1 MKHLIR
7 NCALALALIF
17 SLPASAWA
25 QDAAHPAPSAQHRDA
40 SHQDTPR
47 AKSERGGSVLD
58 LLPADAVSD
67 HTLNIDGR
75 KLAYTATAGTLNLY
89 DQSGQRSAAVFYT
102 SYVAKDQND
111 KQVSDRPITFVF
123 DGGPGAASAFLNLG
137 LVGPRRLDFGPTE
150 RDGAHATLVDNPQ
163 TWLAFTDLVLI
174 DPIGTGWSRTAKADD
189 AKNFYG
195 VRQDAQA
202 IAKTIALYLSHQA
215 RTGSPTY
222 LLGESYGGFRAAK
235 VASALSD
242 EQGIVVSGIVM
253 LSPLLDGALTFG
265 GNRLALGAALQLP
278 SLAAAELE
286 RRNAFSLKDQQ
297 AAERFALTD
306 YLTTLAGPAPT
317 GPDADTFYQRVADIT
332 GLPLDVIRKRRGF
345 IRDAYVKHLRGSDH
359 ALVSRYDITLA
370 APDPAPDSDSAHS
383 DDPVLDGF
391 IRAYGGA
398 FASYAR
404 NELGFKTE
412 MTYTLLADSVNGR
425 WDWGSGGRAMA
436 SVTDD
441 LRQLLA
447 INPTFRMMIAN
458 GYSDLVTPYAASK
471 YVVDHLPETLTDRVS
486 FKVYRGGHML
496 YTHAPSREAFTAD
509 AKDFYAQG
517 AEKK

>member
-1 MKHLIR
+1 MSSMKHLIR
-7 NCALALALIF
+7 NCTVALALIL
-17 SLPASAWA
+17 LPVSAWA
-25 QDAAHPAPSAQHRDA
+25 QDTARSPASAPHQDA
-40 SHQDTPR
+40 SHQDSSR
-47 AKSERGGSVLD
+47 AKGDRGGGVLD

-67 HTLNIDGR
+67 HTLDLDGH

-102 SYVAKDQND
+102 SYVAKDQRA
-111 KQVSDRPITFVF
+111 DRPITFVF
-123 DGGPGAASAFLNLG
+123 NGGPGAASAFLNLG

-150 RDGAHATLVDNPQ
+150 RDGANAKLVDNPQ
-163 TWLAFTDLVLI
+163 SWLAFTDLVLI
-174 DPIGTGWSRTAKADD
+174 DPVGTGWSRTAKADD

-202 IAKTIALYLSHQA
+202 IAKTIALYLSHQGRNGA
-215 RTGSPTY
+215 PTY

-242 EQGIVVSGIVM
+242 EQGIIVSGIVM

-306 YLTTLAGPAPT
+306 YLTTLAGPTPS
-317 GPDADTFYQRVADIT
+317 GPSADAFYQRVADIT

-345 IRDAYVKHLRGSDH
+345 IRDAYIKHLRGSDH
-359 ALVSRYDITLA
+359 ALVSRYDVTLA
-370 APDPAPDSDSAHS
+370 APDPAPDSDSAHG

-412 MTYTLLADSVNGR
+412 MTYMLLADGVNGR

-447 INPTFRMMIAN
+447 ISPTFRMMIAN
-458 GYSDLVTPYAASK
+458 GYSDLVTPYAASM
-471 YVVDHLPETLTDRVS
+471 YVVDHLPDTLTDRVS

-496 YTHAPSREAFTAD
+496 YTHAPSREAFTTDVKA
-509 AKDFYAQG
+509 FYAQG

>member
-1 MKHLIR
+1 MPAMKHILC
-7 NCALALALIF
+7 NCAIALALIA
-17 SLPASAWA
+17 LPSSAWA
-25 QDAAHPAPSAQHRDA
+25 QDAARSSTSAQHQDT
-40 SHQDTPR
+40 SHQDSPH
-47 AKSERGGSVLD
+47 AKGDRGGGVLD

-67 HTLNIDGR
+67 HTLDLDGH

-89 DQSGQRSAAVFYT
+89 DQNGQRSAAVFYT
-102 SYVAKDQND
+102 SYVAKDRNA
-111 KQVSDRPITFVF
+111 DRPITFVF
-123 DGGPGAASAFLNLG
+123 NGGPGAASAFLNLG

-150 RDGAHATLVDNPQ
+150 RDGANAKLVDNPQ
-163 TWLAFTDLVLI
+163 SWLAFTDLVLI

-195 VRQDAQA
+195 VRQDAQS
-202 IAKTIALYLSHQA
+202 IAKVIALYLSHQG

-235 VASALSD
+235 VATALSD
-242 EQGIVVSGIVM
+242 QQGIIASGIVM

-297 AAERFALTD
+297 AAEHFALTD

-317 GPDADTFYQRVADIT
+317 GPNADAFYQRVADIT

-345 IRDAYVKHLRGSDH
+345 IRDAYVKHLRGGEH
-359 ALVSRYDITLA
+359 ALVSHYDVTLV
-370 APDPAPDSDSAHS
+370 APDPSPESDSAHS
-383 DDPVLDGF
+383 SDPVLDGF
-391 IRAYGGA
+391 VRAYGGA

-412 MTYTLLADSVNGR
+412 MTYTLLADGVNGR

-436 SVTDD
+436 NVTDD

-447 INPTFRMMIAN
+447 VNPAFRVMIAG

-471 YVVDHLPETLTDRVS
+471 YVVDHLPDTLTDRVS

-496 YTHAPSREAFTAD
+496 YTHAPSRNAFTAD
-509 AKDFYAQG
+509 AKAFYARG

>member
-7 NCALALALIF
+7 NGAIALALV

-25 QDAAHPAPSAQHRDA
+25 QDTARPAPSAQHRDT
-40 SHQDTPR
+40 SLQDSSR
-47 AKSERGGSVLD
+47 AKSESGGGVLN

-67 HTLNIDGR
+67 HTIDLDGR
-75 KLAYTATAGTLNLY
+75 KLAYTATTGTLNLY
-89 DQSGQRSAAVFYT
+89 DQSGQRSAAMFYT
-102 SYVAKDQND
+102 SYVAKDQNE
-111 KQVSDRPITFVF
+111 KQGSDRPITFVF
-123 DGGPGAASAFLNLG
+123 NGGPGAASAFLNLG

-150 RDGAHATLVDNPQ
+150 RDGAHAKLVDNPQ
-163 TWLAFTDLVLI
+163 SWLAFTDLVLI

-202 IAKTIALYLSHQA
+202 IAKTIALYLSHQG

-235 VASALSD
+235 AASALSD
-242 EQGIVVSGIVM
+242 EQGIVVSGILM

-297 AAERFALTD
+297 AAEHFALTD
-306 YLTTLAGPAPT
+306 YLTMLAGPAPT
-317 GPDADTFYQRVADIT
+317 GPDADAFYQRVADIT
-332 GLPLDVIRKRRGF
+332 GLPRDVIRKRRGF

-359 ALVSRYDITLA
+359 ALVSRYDVTLA
-370 APDPAPDSDSAHS
+370 APDPAPGSDSAHS

-398 FASYAR
+398 FANYAR

-412 MTYTLLADSVNGR
+412 MTYTLLADGVNGR

-447 INPTFRMMIAN
+447 INPTFRVMIAN

-496 YTHAPSREAFTAD
+496 YTHTPSREAFTAD
-509 AKDFYAQG
+509 AKTFYARG

>member
-1 MKHLIR
+1 MKQTFR
-7 NCALALALIF
+7 NCALGLALLTA
-17 SLPASAWA
+17 LPASTLA
-25 QDAAHPAPSAQHRDA
+25 
-40 SHQDTPR
+40 QDTPR
-47 AKSERGGSVLD
+47 VETAAPHHETSRQEQPRARSERKGGILD
-58 LLPADAVSD
+58 LLPPDSVSE
-67 HTLNIDGR
+67 HTLSVDGGT
-75 KLAYTATAGTLNLY
+75 LAYTATAGTLDLY

-102 SYVAKDQND
+102 SYVARDRSGKPH
-111 KQVSDRPITFVF
+111 SDRPMTFVF
-123 DGGPGAASAFLNLG
+123 NGGPGAASAFLHLG

-150 RDGAHATLVDNPQ
+150 RDGAHAKLVDNPQ
-163 TWLAFTDLVLI
+163 SWLAFTDLVLI

-202 IAKTIALYLSHQA
+202 IAKVIALYLSHHG
-215 RTGSPTY
+215 RTGTPTY

-242 EQGIVVSGIVM
+242 QQGIIVSGIVM
-253 LSPLLDGALTFG
+253 LSPLIDGALTFG

-286 RRNAFSLKDQQ
+286 RRNAFSLKDLQ

-306 YLTTLAGPAPT
+306 YLTTLAGPAPS
-317 GPDADTFYQRVADIT
+317 GPEADAFYRRVADIT

-359 ALVSRYDITLA
+359 ALVSHYDITLA
-370 APDPAPDSDSAHS
+370 APDPSPDSDGAHS

-391 IRAYGGA
+391 VRAYGGA
-398 FASYAR
+398 FADYAR

-412 MTYTLLADSVNGR
+412 MTYTLLADGVNGR
-425 WDWGSGGRAMA
+425 WDWGAGGRAMA

-447 INPTFRMMIAN
+447 INPALRVMIAN

-471 YVVDHLPETLTDRVS
+471 YIVDHLPPTLTDRVT

-509 AKDFYAQG
+509 AKTFYAQG
-517 AEKK
+517 AETK

>member
-1 MKHLIR
+1 MSAMKNILR
-7 NCALALALIF
+7 SCAIVLALIA
-17 SLPASAWA
+17 LPAPASA
-25 QDAAHPAPSAQHRDA
+25 QDA
-40 SHQDTPR
+40 SHSARSQHQDDSR
-47 AKSERGGSVLD
+47 ARSEPAAGVLA

-67 HTLNIDGR
+67 HTLAVDGR
-75 KLAYTATAGTLNLY
+75 ELAYTATAGTLNLY
-89 DQSGQRSAAVFYT
+89 DQSGQRSAAIFYT
-102 SYVAKDQND
+102 SYIARNPDRPA
-111 KQVSDRPITFVF
+111 DRPITFVF
-123 DGGPGAASAFLNLG
+123 NGGPGAGSAFLHLG

-150 RDGAHATLVDNPQ
+150 RDGANAKLVDNPQ
-163 TWLAFTDLVLI
+163 SWLAFTDLVLI

-189 AKNFYG
+189 ARNFYG
-195 VRQDAQA
+195 VRQDAQS
-202 IAKTIALYLSHQA
+202 IAKAIALYLSHQK
-215 RTGSPTY
+215 RTGAPKY

-297 AAERFALTD
+297 AAEHFALTD

-317 GPDADTFYQRVADIT
+317 GPNADAFYQRVADIT

-345 IRDAYVKHLRGSDH
+345 IRDAYVKHLRSNDH
-359 ALVSRYDITLA
+359 ALVSRYDVTLA
-370 APDPAPDSDSAHS
+370 APDPTPGSDGARS

-391 IRAYGGA
+391 VRAYGGA
-398 FASYAR
+398 FANYAR

-412 MTYTLLADSVNGR
+412 MTYMLLADGVNGR
-425 WDWGSGGRAMA
+425 WDWGHGGRAA
-436 SVTDD
+436 ATVTDD

-447 INPTFRMMIAN
+447 IDPTFRVMIAN
-458 GYSDLVTPYAASK
+458 GYSDLVTPYAGSK
-471 YVVDHLPETLTDRVS
+471 YVVDHLPETLADRVT

-496 YTHAPSREAFTAD
+496 YTHAPSRNAFTAD
-509 AKDFYAQG
+509 AKAFYAQR

>member
-7 NCALALALIF
+7 YGAIALALV

-25 QDAAHPAPSAQHRDA
+25 QDTARPAPSAQHRDT
-40 SHQDTPR
+40 SHQDSPR
-47 AKSERGGSVLD
+47 AKSESGGGVLN

-67 HTLNIDGR
+67 HTIDLDGR

-89 DQSGQRSAAVFYT
+89 DQSGQRSAAMFYT
-102 SYVAKDQND
+102 SYVAKDQNE
-111 KQVSDRPITFVF
+111 KQGSDRPITFVF
-123 DGGPGAASAFLNLG
+123 NGGPGAASAFLNLG

-150 RDGAHATLVDNPQ
+150 RDGAHAKLVDNPQ
-163 TWLAFTDLVLI
+163 SWLAFTDLVLI

-202 IAKTIALYLSHQA
+202 IAKTIALYLSHQG

-235 VASALSD
+235 AASALSD

-278 SLAAAELE
+278 SLAAAERE

-297 AAERFALTD
+297 AAEHFALTD
-306 YLTTLAGPAPT
+306 YLTMLAGPAPT
-317 GPDADTFYQRVADIT
+317 GPDADAFYQRVADIT
-332 GLPLDVIRKRRGF
+332 GLPRDVIRKRRGF

-359 ALVSRYDITLA
+359 ALVSRYDVTLA

-398 FASYAR
+398 FANYAR

-412 MTYTLLADSVNGR
+412 MTYTLLADGVNGR

-447 INPTFRMMIAN
+447 INPTFRVMIAN

-471 YVVDHLPETLTDRVS
+471 YVVEHLPETLTDRVS

-496 YTHAPSREAFTAD
+496 YTHTPSREAFTAD
-509 AKDFYAQG
+509 AKTFYAKDAG
-517 AEKK
+517 RK

>member
-1 MKHLIR
+1 MPVMKHILC
-7 NCALALALIF
+7 NCAIALALIA
-17 SLPASAWA
+17 LPSSAWA
-25 QDAAHPAPSAQHRDA
+25 QDAARSSTSAQHQDA
-40 SHQDTPR
+40 SHQDSPHT
-47 AKSERGGSVLD
+47 KGDRGGGVLD

-67 HTLNIDGR
+67 HTLDLDGR

-89 DQSGQRSAAVFYT
+89 DQNGQRSAAVFYT
-102 SYVAKDQND
+102 SYVAKDRNA
-111 KQVSDRPITFVF
+111 DRPITFVF
-123 DGGPGAASAFLNLG
+123 NGGPGAASAFLNLG

-150 RDGAHATLVDNPQ
+150 RDGANAKLVDNPQ
-163 TWLAFTDLVLI
+163 SWLAFTDLVLI

-189 AKNFYG
+189 AKKFYG
-195 VRQDAQA
+195 VRQDAQS
-202 IAKTIALYLSHQA
+202 IAKAIALYLSHRG

-222 LLGESYGGFRAAK
+222 LFGESYGGFRAAK
-235 VASALSD
+235 VATALSD
-242 EQGIVVSGIVM
+242 EQGIIVSGIVM

-297 AAERFALTD
+297 AAEHFALTD
-306 YLTTLAGPAPT
+306 YLTMLAGPAPT
-317 GPDADTFYQRVADIT
+317 GPNADAFYQHVADIT

-345 IRDAYVKHLRGSDH
+345 IRDAYVKHLRGGEH
-359 ALVSRYDITLA
+359 ALVSHYDVTLA
-370 APDPAPDSDSAHS
+370 APDPSPESDSAHS
-383 DDPVLDGF
+383 GDPVLDGF
-391 IRAYGGA
+391 VRAYGGA

-412 MTYTLLADSVNGR
+412 MTYTLLADGVNGR

-436 SVTDD
+436 NVTDD

-447 INPTFRMMIAN
+447 VNPAFRVMIAG

-471 YVVDHLPETLTDRVS
+471 YVVDHLPDTLTDRVS

-496 YTHAPSREAFTAD
+496 YTHAPSRNAFTAD
-509 AKDFYAQG
+509 AKTFYTKG

>member
-1 MKHLIR
+1 MSGMKHLIR
-7 NCALALALIF
+7 NCATALALIL
-17 SLPASAWA
+17 LPASAWA
-25 QDAAHPAPSAQHRDA
+25 QDTAHPATSAQRQDA
-40 SHQDTPR
+40 SHQDSSH
-47 AKSERGGSVLD
+47 AKGSRDGGVLD
-58 LLPADAVSD
+58 LLPTDAVSD
-67 HTLNIDGR
+67 RTLDLGGR

-89 DQSGQRSAAVFYT
+89 AQSGQRSAAVFYT
-102 SYVAKDQND
+102 SYIAKDRAA
-111 KQVSDRPITFVF
+111 DRPITFVF
-123 DGGPGAASAFLNLG
+123 NGGPGAASAFLNLG

-150 RDGAHATLVDNPQ
+150 RDGANAKLVENPQ
-163 TWLAFTDLVLI
+163 SWLAFTDLVLI

-195 VRQDAQA
+195 VRQDAQS
-202 IAKTIALYLSHQA
+202 IAKVIALYLSHQG
-215 RTGSPTY
+215 RTGAPTY

-242 EQGIVVSGIVM
+242 EQGIIVSGIVM

-297 AAERFALTD
+297 AAEQFALSD
-306 YLTTLAGPAPT
+306 YLTTLAGPTPT
-317 GPDADTFYQRVADIT
+317 GPNADTFYQRVADIT

-359 ALVSRYDITLA
+359 AVVSRYDITLA
-370 APDPAPDSDSAHS
+370 APDPAPESDSAHS

-391 IRAYGGA
+391 IRAYSGA

-412 MTYTLLADSVNGR
+412 MTYTLLADGVNGR

-447 INPTFRMMIAN
+447 INPTFRLMIAG

-471 YVVDHLPETLTDRVS
+471 YVVDHLPETLADRVS

-496 YTHAPSREAFTAD
+496 YTHAPSRNAFTAD
-509 AKDFYAQG
+509 AKVFYEQG
-517 AEKK
+517 AQKK

>member
-7 NCALALALIF
+7 NGAIALALV

-25 QDAAHPAPSAQHRDA
+25 QDTARPAPSAQHRDT
-40 SHQDTPR
+40 SLQDSSR
-47 AKSERGGSVLD
+47 AKSESGGGVLN

-67 HTLNIDGR
+67 RTIDLDGR
-75 KLAYTATAGTLNLY
+75 KLAYTATTGTLNLY
-89 DQSGQRSAAVFYT
+89 DQSGQRSAAMFYT
-102 SYVAKDQND
+102 SYVAKDQNE
-111 KQVSDRPITFVF
+111 KQGSDRPITFVF
-123 DGGPGAASAFLNLG
+123 NGGPGAASAFLNLG

-150 RDGAHATLVDNPQ
+150 RDGAHAKLVDNPQ
-163 TWLAFTDLVLI
+163 SWLAFTDLVLI

-202 IAKTIALYLSHQA
+202 IAKTIALYLSHQG

-235 VASALSD
+235 AASALSD
-242 EQGIVVSGIVM
+242 EQGIVVSGILM

-297 AAERFALTD
+297 AAEHFALTD
-306 YLTTLAGPAPT
+306 YLTMLAGPAPT
-317 GPDADTFYQRVADIT
+317 GPDADAFYQRVADIT
-332 GLPLDVIRKRRGF
+332 GLPRDVIRKRRGF

-359 ALVSRYDITLA
+359 ALVSRYDVTLA
-370 APDPAPDSDSAHS
+370 APDPAPGSDSAHS

-398 FASYAR
+398 FANYAR

-412 MTYTLLADSVNGR
+412 MTYTLLADGVNGR

-447 INPTFRMMIAN
+447 INPTFRVMIAN

-496 YTHAPSREAFTAD
+496 YTHTPSREAFTAD
-509 AKDFYAQG
+509 AKAFYTQG

>member
-7 NCALALALIF
+7 YGAIALALV

-25 QDAAHPAPSAQHRDA
+25 QDTARPAPSAQHRDT

-47 AKSERGGSVLD
+47 AKSESGGGVLN

-67 HTLNIDGR
+67 HTIDLDGR

-89 DQSGQRSAAVFYT
+89 DQGGQRSAAIFYT
-102 SYVAKDQND
+102 SYVAKDQNE
-111 KQVSDRPITFVF
+111 KQGSDRPITFVF
-123 DGGPGAASAFLNLG
+123 NGGPGAASAFLNLG
-137 LVGPRRLDFGPTE
+137 LVGPRRFDFGPTE
-150 RDGAHATLVDNPQ
+150 RDGAHAKLVDNPQ
-163 TWLAFTDLVLI
+163 SWLAFTDLVLI

-202 IAKTIALYLSHQA
+202 IAKTIALYLSHQG
-215 RTGSPTY
+215 RTGSPIY

-278 SLAAAELE
+278 SLAAAERE
-286 RRNAFSLKDQQ
+286 RRNAFSLKNQQ
-297 AAERFALTD
+297 AAEHFALTD
-306 YLTTLAGPAPT
+306 YLTMLAGPAPT
-317 GPDADTFYQRVADIT
+317 GPDADAFYQRVADIT
-332 GLPLDVIRKRRGF
+332 GLPRDVIRKRRGF

-359 ALVSRYDITLA
+359 ALVSRYDVTLA

-398 FASYAR
+398 FANYAR

-412 MTYTLLADSVNGR
+412 MTYTLLADGVNGR

-447 INPTFRMMIAN
+447 INPTFRVMIAG

-471 YVVDHLPETLTDRVS
+471 YVVDHLPDTLTDRVS

-496 YTHAPSREAFTAD
+496 YTHTPSREAFTTD
-509 AKDFYAQG
+509 ANAFYTQG

>member
-7 NCALALALIF
+7 YGAIALALV
-17 SLPASAWA
+17 SLLASAWA
-25 QDAAHPAPSAQHRDA
+25 QDTARPAPSAQHRDT
-40 SHQDTPR
+40 SHQDSPR
-47 AKSERGGSVLD
+47 AKSESGGGVLN

-67 HTLNIDGR
+67 HTIDLDGR

-89 DQSGQRSAAVFYT
+89 DQSGQRSAAMFYT
-102 SYVAKDQND
+102 SYVAKDQNE
-111 KQVSDRPITFVF
+111 KQGSDRPITFVF
-123 DGGPGAASAFLNLG
+123 NGGPGAASAFLNLG

-150 RDGAHATLVDNPQ
+150 RDGAHAKLVDNPQ
-163 TWLAFTDLVLI
+163 SWLAFTDLVLI

-202 IAKTIALYLSHQA
+202 IAKTIALYLSHQG

-265 GNRLALGAALQLP
+265 GNRLAVGAALQLP

-297 AAERFALTD
+297 AAEHFALTD
-306 YLTTLAGPAPT
+306 YLTMLAGPAPT
-317 GPDADTFYQRVADIT
+317 GPDADAFYQRVADIT
-332 GLPLDVIRKRRGF
+332 GLPRDVIRKRRGF

-359 ALVSRYDITLA
+359 ALVSRYDVTLA
-370 APDPAPDSDSAHS
+370 TPDPAPDSDSAHS

-398 FASYAR
+398 FANYAR

-412 MTYTLLADSVNGR
+412 MTYTLLADGVNGR

-441 LRQLLA
+441 LRQLLS
-447 INPTFRMMIAN
+447 INPTFRVMIAN

-496 YTHAPSREAFTAD
+496 YTHTPSREAFTAD
-509 AKDFYAQG
+509 AKAFYAKDAG
-517 AEKK
+517 KK

>member
-7 NCALALALIF
+7 NGAIALALA

-25 QDAAHPAPSAQHRDA
+25 QDTARPAPSAQHRDT
-40 SHQDTPR
+40 SHQDSPR
-47 AKSERGGSVLD
+47 AKSESGGGVLN

-67 HTLNIDGR
+67 HTIDLDGR

-89 DQSGQRSAAVFYT
+89 DQSGQRSAAMFYT
-102 SYVAKDQND
+102 SYVAKDQNE
-111 KQVSDRPITFVF
+111 KQGSDRPITFVF
-123 DGGPGAASAFLNLG
+123 NGGPGAASAFLNLG

-150 RDGAHATLVDNPQ
+150 RDGAHAKLVDNPQ
-163 TWLAFTDLVLI
+163 SWLAFTDLVLI

-202 IAKTIALYLSHQA
+202 IAKTIALYLSHQG

-265 GNRLALGAALQLP
+265 GNRLAVGAALQLP

-297 AAERFALTD
+297 AAEHFALTD
-306 YLTTLAGPAPT
+306 YLTMLAGPAPT
-317 GPDADTFYQRVADIT
+317 GPDADAFYQRVADIT
-332 GLPLDVIRKRRGF
+332 GLPRDVIRKRRGF

-359 ALVSRYDITLA
+359 ALVSRYDVTLA
-370 APDPAPDSDSAHS
+370 TPDPAPDSDSAHS

-398 FASYAR
+398 FANYAR

-412 MTYTLLADSVNGR
+412 MTYTLLADGVNGR

-441 LRQLLA
+441 LRQLLS
-447 INPTFRMMIAN
+447 INPTFRVMIAN

-496 YTHAPSREAFTAD
+496 YTHTPSREAFTAD
-509 AKDFYAQG
+509 AKAFYAKDAG
-517 AEKK
+517 KK

>member
-7 NCALALALIF
+7 YGAIALALV

-25 QDAAHPAPSAQHRDA
+25 QDTARPAPSAQHRDT
-40 SHQDTPR
+40 SHQDSPR
-47 AKSERGGSVLD
+47 AKSESGGGVLN

-67 HTLNIDGR
+67 HTIDLDGR

-89 DQSGQRSAAVFYT
+89 DQSGQRSAAMFYT
-102 SYVAKDQND
+102 SYVAKDQNE
-111 KQVSDRPITFVF
+111 KQGSDRPITFVF
-123 DGGPGAASAFLNLG
+123 NGGPGAASAFLNLG

-150 RDGAHATLVDNPQ
+150 RDGAHAKLVDNPQ
-163 TWLAFTDLVLI
+163 SWLAFTDLVLI

-202 IAKTIALYLSHQA
+202 IAKTIALYLSHQG

-235 VASALSD
+235 AASALSD
-242 EQGIVVSGIVM
+242 EQGIVISGIVM

-278 SLAAAELE
+278 SLAAAERE

-297 AAERFALTD
+297 AAEHFALTD
-306 YLTTLAGPAPT
+306 YLTMLAGPAPT
-317 GPDADTFYQRVADIT
+317 GPDADAFYQRVADIT
-332 GLPLDVIRKRRGF
+332 GLPRDVIRKRRGF

-359 ALVSRYDITLA
+359 ALVSRYDVTLA

-398 FASYAR
+398 FANYAR

-412 MTYTLLADSVNGR
+412 MTYTLLADGVNGR

-447 INPTFRMMIAN
+447 INPTFRVMIAN

-496 YTHAPSREAFTAD
+496 YTHTPSREAFTAD
-509 AKDFYAQG
+509 AKAFYAKDAG
-517 AEKK
+517 RK

>member
-1 MKHLIR
+1 MKHILR
-7 NCALALALIF
+7 TCAITLALI

-25 QDAAHPAPSAQHRDA
+25 QDTAHPATSAQHQDA
-40 SHQDTPR
+40 SHQNSPR
-47 AKSERGGSVLD
+47 AKGDKGGDVLD
-58 LLPADAVSD
+58 LLPTDAVSD
-67 HTLNIDGR
+67 HTLTLDGR

-102 SYVAKDQND
+102 SYAAKDQRA
-111 KQVSDRPITFVF
+111 DRPITFVF
-123 DGGPGAASAFLNLG
+123 NGGPGAASAFLNLG

-150 RDGAHATLVDNPQ
+150 RDGANAKLVDNPQ
-163 TWLAFTDLVLI
+163 SWLAFTDLVLI

-202 IAKTIALYLSHQA
+202 IAKAIALYLSHQN
-215 RTGSPTY
+215 RTGAPTY
-222 LLGESYGGFRAAK
+222 LFGESYGGFRAAK

-242 EQGIVVSGIVM
+242 EQGIIVSGIVM

-306 YLTTLAGPAPT
+306 YLAMLAGSAPT
-317 GPDADTFYQRVADIT
+317 GPSADAFYQRVADIT

-345 IRDAYVKHLRGSDH
+345 IRDAYVKHLRGGDR
-359 ALVSRYDITLA
+359 AVVSRYDVTLA
-370 APDPAPDSDSAHS
+370 APDPAPDSDNAHGE
-383 DDPVLDGF
+383 DPVLDGF

-398 FASYAR
+398 FANYAR

-412 MTYTLLADSVNGR
+412 ITYTLLADGVNGR

-447 INPTFRMMIAN
+447 INPSLRVMVAG

-471 YVVDHLPETLTDRVS
+471 YVVDHLPDTLTDRVS

-496 YTHAPSREAFTAD
+496 YTHAPSRDAFTAD
-509 AKDFYAQG
+509 AKAFYARG
-517 AEKK
+517 AEKR

>member
-1 MKHLIR
+1 MKHLFR
-7 NCALALALIF
+7 NSLRSCAIALALI
-17 SLPASAWA
+17 SLPVSAWS
-25 QDAAHPAPSAQHRDA
+25 QDAAGAATAAQRQDA
-40 SHQDTPR
+40 SRQDSSR
-47 AKSERGGSVLD
+47 AKGDNAGGVLN
-58 LLPADAVSD
+58 LLPADATSD
-67 HTLNIDGR
+67 HTLDLDGH

-89 DQSGQRSAAVFYT
+89 DQSGKRSAAVFYT
-102 SYVAKDQND
+102 SYVAKDQRP
-111 KQVSDRPITFVF
+111 DRPITFVF
-123 DGGPGAASAFLNLG
+123 NGGPGAASAFLHLG

-150 RDGAHATLVDNPQ
+150 RDGANAKLIDNPQ
-163 TWLAFTDLVLI
+163 SWLAFTDLVLI

-195 VRQDAQA
+195 VRQDAQS
-202 IAKTIALYLSHQA
+202 IAKVIALYLSHQG
-215 RTGSPTY
+215 RTGAPTY

-317 GPDADTFYQRVADIT
+317 GPDADAFYRRVADIT
-332 GLPLDVIRKRRGF
+332 GLPLDAIRKRRGF
-345 IRDAYVKHLRGSDH
+345 IRDAYVKHLRRSDD

-370 APDPAPDSDSAHS
+370 APDPSPETDSAHS

-398 FASYAR
+398 FANYAR

-412 MTYTLLADSVNGR
+412 MTYALLADGVNGR

-447 INPTFRMMIAN
+447 INPTLRVMIAN

-471 YVVDHLPETLTDRVS
+471 YVVDHLPETLTERVS

-496 YTHAPSREAFTAD
+496 YTHAPSRNAFTAD
-509 AKDFYAQG
+509 AKAFYAQG

>member
-7 NCALALALIF
+7 NGAIALALV

-25 QDAAHPAPSAQHRDA
+25 QDTARPAPSAQHRDT
-40 SHQDTPR
+40 SHQDSPR
-47 AKSERGGSVLD
+47 AKSESGGGVLN

-67 HTLNIDGR
+67 HTIDLDGR

-89 DQSGQRSAAVFYT
+89 DQSGQRSAAMFYT
-102 SYVAKDQND
+102 SYVAKDQNE
-111 KQVSDRPITFVF
+111 KQGSDRPITFVF
-123 DGGPGAASAFLNLG
+123 NGGPGAASAFLNLG

-150 RDGAHATLVDNPQ
+150 RDGAHAKLVDNPQ
-163 TWLAFTDLVLI
+163 SWLAFTDLVLI
-174 DPIGTGWSRTAKADD
+174 DPIGTGWSRTAKADE

-202 IAKTIALYLSHQA
+202 IAKTIALYLSHQG

-242 EQGIVVSGIVM
+242 EQGIIVSGIVM

-278 SLAAAELE
+278 SLAAAERE

-297 AAERFALTD
+297 AAEHFALTD
-306 YLTTLAGPAPT
+306 YLTMLAGPAPT
-317 GPDADTFYQRVADIT
+317 GPDADAFYQRVADIT
-332 GLPLDVIRKRRGF
+332 GLPRDVIRKRRGF

-359 ALVSRYDITLA
+359 ALVSRYDVTLA
-370 APDPAPDSDSAHS
+370 TPDPAPDSDSAHS

-398 FASYAR
+398 FANYAR

-412 MTYTLLADSVNGR
+412 MTYTLLADGVNGR

-447 INPTFRMMIAN
+447 INPTFRVMIAN
-458 GYSDLVTPYAASK
+458 GYSDLITPYTASK

-496 YTHAPSREAFTAD
+496 YTHTPSREAFTAD
-509 AKDFYAQG
+509 AKAFYAKDAG
-517 AEKK
+517 RK

>member
-7 NCALALALIF
+7 NGAIALALV

-25 QDAAHPAPSAQHRDA
+25 QDTARPAPSAQHRDT
-40 SHQDTPR
+40 SLQDSSR
-47 AKSERGGSVLD
+47 AKSESGGGVLN

-67 HTLNIDGR
+67 HTIDLDGR
-75 KLAYTATAGTLNLY
+75 KLAYTATTGTLNLY
-89 DQSGQRSAAVFYT
+89 DQSGQRSAAMFYT
-102 SYVAKDQND
+102 SYVAKDQNE
-111 KQVSDRPITFVF
+111 KQGSDRPITFVF
-123 DGGPGAASAFLNLG
+123 NGGPGAASAFLNLG

-150 RDGAHATLVDNPQ
+150 RDGAHAKLVDNPQ
-163 TWLAFTDLVLI
+163 SWLAFTDLVLI

-202 IAKTIALYLSHQA
+202 IAKTIALYLSHQG

-235 VASALSD
+235 AASALSD
-242 EQGIVVSGIVM
+242 EQGIVVSGILM

-297 AAERFALTD
+297 AAEHFALTD
-306 YLTTLAGPAPT
+306 YLTMLAGPAPT
-317 GPDADTFYQRVADIT
+317 GPDADAFYQRVADIT

-412 MTYTLLADSVNGR
+412 MTYTLLADGVNGR

-436 SVTDD
+436 SVTDE

-471 YVVDHLPETLTDRVS
+471 YVVDHLPDTLTDRVS
-486 FKVYRGGHML
+486 FKVYRGGH
-496 YTHAPSREAFTAD
+496 
-509 AKDFYAQG
+509 
-517 AEKK
+517 